1 MMWYMW
7 YMKCNRDASNQN
19 FFWRVTWEQASVK
32 WGFGKLFASGWKKNK
47 TLNKDRQSLFSPLV
61 VKELT
66 VHFLFLN
73 ISSKRHHATETLI
86 ERWDIHRLILQS
98 RKDFYA
104 LHCRPRSLGS
114 SPNRYFIIFFL
125 LGRNFN
131 LLSAAHHREANLWG
145 KLRTW
150 NGLVFQS
157 KGIMAILLI
166 VSYSTGWHSSFFM
179 AQ

>member
-7 YMKCNRDASNQN
+7 YMKCKRDALNQN
-19 FFWRVTWEQASVK
+19 FFWHVTWEKASVK
-32 WGFGKLFASGWKKNK
+32 WGFGKRFASGWKKNK
-47 TLNKDRQSLFSPLV
+47 TLNKDRQNLFSLLV

-73 ISSKRHHATETLI
+73 ISSKRYHATETLI
-86 ERWDIHRLILQS
+86 ERWHINRLILQS
-98 RKDFYA
+98 RKDLYA
-104 LHCRPRSLGS
+104 LHCRSRSLGS
-114 SPNRYFIIFFL
+114 SPNRYFIIFFSL
-125 LGRNFN
+125 EDWNFN
-131 LLSAAHHREANLWG
+131 LLSAAPHQEANLWG

-166 VSYSTGWHSSFFM
+166 VSNSTWM